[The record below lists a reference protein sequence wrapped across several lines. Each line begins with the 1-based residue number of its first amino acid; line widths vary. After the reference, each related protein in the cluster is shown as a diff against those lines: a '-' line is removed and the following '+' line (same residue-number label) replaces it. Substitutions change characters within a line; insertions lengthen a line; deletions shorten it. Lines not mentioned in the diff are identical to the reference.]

1 MHAHISRADGGRPSM
16 NTPKRPGPSFRPD
29 LKLSHFIYKGPEKRD
44 YSKTVERIRREVNG
58 TTPEARVAEATA

>member
-1 MHAHISRADGGRPSM
+1 M